1 VCGLHSNLIFSILPL
16 APPIDSE
23 LLAGLPQQQS
33 KGPAAGCS
41 CPPRQSVLVHVDS
54 PASTCPGSRPRAASS
69 SRLAPQ
75 TSCRL
80 RGMAALRWA
89 LWRAAVHGLPL
100 SQSQP
105 EIEPPTTT
113 GLRELL
119 NLPSGWR
126 TIRWCFSEFLPCDFV
141 VWSWLLLLESVGFSP
156 GSCAVDSHFFSS
168 RRATRDGRSGEQS
181 EAARRGA
188 DARREK
194 ARAGKNRRGM
204 ARAGNPGLFFLRYGW
219 ATSPGGWSVG
229 PTGTGGWVHM
239 WWVTKELHF

>member
-119 NLPSGWR
+119 NLPSSS
-126 TIRWCFSEFLPCDFV
+126 TCC
-141 VWSWLLLLESVGFSP
+141 
-156 GSCAVDSHFFSS
+156 VDL
-168 RRATRDGRSGEQS
+168 
-181 EAARRGA
+181 AA
-188 DARREK
+188 
-194 ARAGKNRRGM
+194 
-204 ARAGNPGLFFLRYGW
+204 
-219 ATSPGGWSVG
+219 GWSLPHARG
-229 PTGTGGWVHM
+229 RGTGVKKKGEGG
-239 WWVTKELHF
+239 ELSGGVFPSSCHVIS

>member
-1 VCGLHSNLIFSILPL
+1 VGTL
-16 APPIDSE
+16 A
-23 LLAGLPQQQS
+23 
-33 KGPAAGCS
+33 S
-41 CPPRQSVLVHVDS
+41 CRPW
-54 PASTCPGSRPRAASS
+54 ASTLPVPARNRASHHHRASG
-69 SRLAPQ
+69 APQ
-75 TSCRL
+75 PPLLIYML
-80 RGMAALRWA
+80 RGSGGGMVAPS
-89 LWRAAVHGLPL
+89 RAWPGNR
-100 SQSQP
+100 SK
-105 EIEPPTTT
+105 EE
-113 GLRELL
+113 RR
-119 NLPSGWR
+119 GWR
-126 TIRWCFSEFLPCDFV
+126 TIRWCFSEFLPCDFL

-168 RRATRDGRSGEQS
+168 RKATRDGRSGEQS